1 MTDSNHFALNL
12 TFAKIVSNK
21 TVFPLMIPLILS
33 GFVHIWNP
41 IGFPPIGA
49 DEGVYMRRALHI
61 LEGLGPQELEI
72 GYYDHPYFGQ
82 LFLAGIFSLIQ
93 YPDNIHPALG
103 DRQSIEMLYTVPRIL
118 MGLLAVVDTLL
129 VYKICERRYNRNVA
143 LISSILFAVMP
154 ITWLLR
160 LILLDVILLPFLLS
174 SILFAVYT
182 KDATIKNQYRK
193 RILLTLF
200 SGIFLGL
207 AIFTKV
213 PVFTM
218 IPLVA
223 FLIYSN
229 SNIEAKTEAKSSNN
243 KRHWVRIGLWFIP
256 VVLISAIWPAY
267 AISLGEFDKWVDG
280 VSHQATERGDAG
292 KSLFVTTSIIFEIDP
307 LFTVLS
313 IFALI
318 YAAVKKDVILLLW
331 FIPIMAFF
339 FITGFVSQFHLSPIF
354 PAYCIAIGLLIV
366 NVSNKILMKKVTLQR
381 VFPLA
386 AISLIAI
393 YGLAM
398 SVMLITTN
406 VGAFHFDSATLV
418 SNYIK
423 DNRDDITII
432 TGPYFSWVFNHVF
445 DIDRVF
451 EKHRPLEQ
459 SDMSDKIIMMSNFKK
474 DEFKLFLTD
483 AEKRVLGFGTGNAS
497 QNNATGYSKLSNII
511 DSDNDTKWI
520 SNEMNSWI
528 LIDLGSEK
536 RVCKV
541 EVNWFTNYGQPR
553 NFTLSISSDGD
564 GFAHAFSG
572 NIPTGVSTE
581 KIYNLA
587 NNPASRFIRINYD
600 ENIQGGYLTIKNIN
614 AFTRTADNQ
623 TGFSCEKKLLLKTVA
638 DSTTN
643 DPSNKYEH
651 TIPPSL
657 PIFKFL
663 NNSTLVGSFVGEKVK
678 YDTSKFPYNNLDF
691 NSGGGRVDIR
701 SNFNGSGGIND

>member
-1 MTDSNHFALNL
+1 M
-12 TFAKIVSNK
+12 
-21 TVFPLMIPLILS
+21 
-33 GFVHIWNP
+33 HIWNP
-41 IGFPPIGA
+41 IGYPALGQ
-49 DEGVYMRRALHI
+49 DEGHYMRRAMNV
-61 LEGLGPQELEI
+61 LEGESPQEGLNPEELKFR
-72 GYYDHPYFGQ
+72 GESRYDHPYFGQ
-82 LFLAGIFSLIQ
+82 LFLASVFKLIGF
-93 YPDNIHPALG
+93 PDIVQPSLG
-103 DRQSIEMLYTVPRIL
+103 DRHSIEMLYTIPRIL
-118 MGLLAVVDTLL
+118 MGLLAVVDTFL
-129 VYKICERRYNRNVA
+129 VFKIAERLYNRNIG
-143 LISSILFAVMP
+143 LIASVLFAVMP

-160 LILLDVILLPFLLS
+160 LILLDSILLPFLLA

-193 RILLTLF
+193 SILLTLF

-218 IPLVA
+218 IPLVS
-223 FLIYSN
+223 FLVYSN
-229 SNIEAKTEAKSSNN
+229 SNIEAKSEAKNSNN
-243 KRHWVRIGLWFIP
+243 KRNWGRIGLWFIP
-256 VVLISAIWPAY
+256 VILISAIWPAY

-313 IFALI
+313 VFALI
-318 YAAVKKDVILLLW
+318 YAAVKRNVILLLW

-366 NVSNKILMKKVTLQR
+366 DLSKKILVKKVTLQR
-381 VFPLA
+381 VFPVA
-386 AISLIAI
+386 ALSLIAI

-418 SNYIK
+418 SNYAK
-423 DNRDDITII
+423 DNKDDITII

-474 DEFKLFLTD
+474 DEFKLFLTN
-483 AEKRVLGFGTGNAS
+483 AEKKVLGFGNVDE
-497 QNNATGYSKLSNII
+497 NNVTRYSKLSNII
-511 DSDNDTKWI
+511 DSDSDTNWI
-520 SNEMNSWI
+520 SNDMNSWI

-536 RVCKV
+536 RVCQ
-541 EVNWFTNYGQPR
+541 VNVDWFTSYGQPR
-553 NFTLSISSDGD
+553 KFTFSVSPDGD
-564 GFAHAFSG
+564 GFAQAFSG
-572 NIPTGVSTE
+572 DIPLVGSGE
-581 KIYNLA
+581 KIYNLT
-587 NNPASRFIRINYD
+587 NNPTSRFIRINYD
-600 ENIQGGYLTIKNIN
+600 ENIGGSYLTIKNIN

-623 TGFSCEKKLLLKTVA
+623 TGFNQTGFSCEEELPFKTVA

-663 NNSTLVGSFVGEKVK
+663 NNSTIVGSFVGEKVK
-678 YDTSKFPYNNLDF
+678 YDTSIYPYNNLDF

-701 SNFNGSGGIND
+701 SNFNSSGGIGH